1 MPIRKQ
7 LAASFRQKCRQQDFW
22 LHCLLLGLLVIALW
36 PLTVWFAQTA
46 YDQSRVLHALA
57 VLCFA
62 SVLIVRFGG
71 IEINNPL
78 EMNSS
83 AQRALLAAYG
93 FLFIS
98 SLGKYLG
105 LVDWIGLFIVP
116 AYCCALAA
124 GVRFV
129 FGEGTQRLTHT
140 VASTL
145 FLFLL
150 LSIYMEPM
158 DWPLRSLAG
167 QWSSHI
173 LDLLGQSTELSVAR
187 EGNAPPMLILL
198 VSEHPFHVASEC
210 NGFGVILT
218 SLLLSLLLAI
228 HRSSSIPAAAL
239 NMLAGTIIGFT
250 FNVMRIVIIVL
261 LAPTLMEYYH
271 LMHEIVGGITYWS
284 SLVIIWILLNGPTRS
299 EEI

>member
-7 LAASFRQKCRQQDFW
+7 LATSFRQKFRNQDFW

-57 VLCFA
+57 VLCVA

-71 IEINNPL
+71 IEVNHPL
-78 EMNSS
+78 EMNPS

-93 FLFIS
+93 FLIIS

-105 LVDWIGLFIVP
+105 LPDWIGLVIVP

-129 FGEGTQRLTHT
+129 FGEGTQRLTRT
-140 VASTL
+140 VATTL
-145 FLFLL
+145 LIFLF

-158 DWPLRSLAG
+158 DWPLRSSAG

-173 LDLLGQSTELSVAR
+173 LDLLGQSTELGVAR
-187 EGNAPPMLILL
+187 EGSAPPMLLLL
-198 VSEHPFHVASEC
+198 VNEHPFHVASEC

-228 HRSSSIPAAAL
+228 HRGSSIPSASL
-239 NMLAGTIIGFT
+239 YVLAGAIIGFA
-250 FNVMRIVIIVL
+250 FNVIRIVIIVL
-261 LAPTLMEYYH
+261 LAPTLMEHYH

-284 SLVIIWILLNGPTRS
+284 SLVIIWILLKGPTRL
-299 EEI
+299 EEV

>member
-7 LAASFRQKCRQQDFW
+7 IAASFSQKFRHQDFW
-22 LHCLLLGLLVIALW
+22 LHGLLLGLLVIALW
-36 PLTVWFAQTA
+36 PLSVWFAQTA
-46 YDQSRVLHALA
+46 YDQSRILHALA
-57 VLCFA
+57 VLCVA

-71 IEINNPL
+71 IEVNNPL
-78 EMNSS
+78 EMNPS

-93 FLFIS
+93 FLIII

-105 LVDWIGLFIVP
+105 LPNWIGLVIVP

-129 FGEGTQRLTHT
+129 FGEGTQRLTRT
-140 VASTL
+140 VGSTL
-145 FLFLL
+145 FVFLF

-158 DWPLRSLAG
+158 DWPLRSFAG

-173 LDLLGQSTELSVAR
+173 LSLLGQSTELGVAR
-187 EGNAPPMLILL
+187 EGSAPPMLLLL
-198 VSEHPFHVASEC
+198 VNEHPFHVASEC

-228 HRSSSIPAAAL
+228 HRGLSIPGASL
-239 NMLAGTIIGFT
+239 HVLAGAIIGFA
-250 FNVMRIVIIVL
+250 FNVIRIVIIVL
-261 LAPTLMEYYH
+261 LAPTLIEHYH

-284 SLVIIWILLNGPTRS
+284 SLVVIWILLKGPTRLD
-299 EEI
+299 EI

>member
-1 MPIRKQ
+1 MPIRHQ
-7 LAASFRQKCRQQDFW
+7 LATNFRQKFRHQDFW

-57 VLCFA
+57 VLCVA

-71 IEINNPL
+71 IEVNNPL
-78 EMNSS
+78 EMNPS

-93 FLFIS
+93 FLIIS
-98 SLGKYLG
+98 SLGKILA
-105 LVDWIGLFIVP
+105 LPEWISLLIIP

-129 FGEGTQRLTHT
+129 FGEGTQRLTRT

-145 FLFLL
+145 LIFLF

-173 LDLLGQSTELSVAR
+173 LELLGQSSELGVAR
-187 EGNAPPMLILL
+187 EGSAPPMLILL
-198 VSEHPFHVASEC
+198 VNEHPFHVASEC

-218 SLLLSLLLAI
+218 NLLLSLLLAI
-228 HRSSSIPAAAL
+228 HRGSSIPITSL
-239 NMLAGTIIGFT
+239 YVLAGAIIGFV
-250 FNVMRIVIIVL
+250 FNVIRIVIIVL
-261 LAPTLMEYYH
+261 LAPTLMEHYH

-284 SLVIIWILLNGPTRS
+284 SLVIIWILLKGPTRS

>member
-7 LAASFRQKCRQQDFW
+7 LAASFRQKYRHQDFW

-36 PLTVWFAQTA
+36 PLSVWFAQTA

-57 VLCFA
+57 VLCVA

-71 IEINNPL
+71 VEVNNPL
-78 EMNSS
+78 EMNPS
-83 AQRALLAAYG
+83 ALRALLAAYG
-93 FLFIS
+93 FLIIII
-98 SLGKYLG
+98 LGKYLG
-105 LVDWIGLFIVP
+105 LPEWIGLVIVP

-129 FGEGTQRLTHT
+129 FGEGTQQLTRT
-140 VASTL
+140 VATTL
-145 FLFLL
+145 LIFLF

-173 LDLLGQSTELSVAR
+173 LDLLGQSSELGVAR
-187 EGNAPPMLILL
+187 EGSAPPMLLLL
-198 VSEHPFHVASEC
+198 VNEHSFHVASEC
-210 NGFGVILT
+210 NGFGIILT

-228 HRSSSIPAAAL
+228 HRGSSIPSTSL
-239 NMLAGTIIGFT
+239 YVLAGAIIGFA
-250 FNVMRIVIIVL
+250 FNVIRIVIIVL
-261 LAPTLMEYYH
+261 LAPTLMEHYH

-284 SLVIIWILLNGPTRS
+284 SLVIIWILLKGPTRP

>member
-7 LAASFRQKCRQQDFW
+7 LATSFRQKYRHQDFW

-57 VLCFA
+57 VLCLA
-62 SVLIVRFGG
+62 SVLIVRFGA
-71 IEINNPL
+71 IEVNNPL
-78 EMNSS
+78 EMNPS
-83 AQRALLAAYG
+83 ARRALLAAYG
-93 FLFIS
+93 FLIIII
-98 SLGKYLG
+98 LGKYLG
-105 LVDWIGLFIVP
+105 LPDWIGLVIVP
-116 AYCCALAA
+116 AYCCALSA

-129 FGEGTQRLTHT
+129 FGEGTQRLTRT
-140 VASTL
+140 VATTL
-145 FLFLL
+145 LIFLF

-173 LDLLGQSTELSVAR
+173 LDLLGQSSELGVAR
-187 EGNAPPMLILL
+187 EGSAPPMLLLL
-198 VSEHPFHVASEC
+198 VNEQPFHVASEC

-228 HRSSSIPAAAL
+228 HRGSSIPSTSL
-239 NMLAGTIIGFT
+239 YVLAGAIIGFA
-250 FNVMRIVIIVL
+250 FNVIRIVIIVL
-261 LAPTLMEYYH
+261 LAPTLMEHYH

-284 SLVIIWILLNGPTRS
+284 SLVIIWILLKGPTRA